1 MMMGLHRL
9 RRELIGVLLSLILF
23 FGWILAFDF
32 GLLPAAGLRAF
43 LADGPQ
49 ILP

>member
-9 RRELIGVLLSLILF
+9 LRELIGVLLRLVLF

-32 GLLPAAGLRAF
+32 GLLLAAGLRAF
-43 LADGPQ
+43 LSNGPQ